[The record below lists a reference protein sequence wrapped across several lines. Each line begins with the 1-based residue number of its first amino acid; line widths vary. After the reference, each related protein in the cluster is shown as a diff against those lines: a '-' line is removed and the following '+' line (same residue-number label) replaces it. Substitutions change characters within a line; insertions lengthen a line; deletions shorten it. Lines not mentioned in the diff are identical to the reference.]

1 MLFWRS
7 KFRKV
12 NEQADA
18 GKLSEATALF
28 VQTQLHEFRG
38 GPELA
43 GQLAQ
48 KLMVRAQASASR
60 EDFVLAWQDL
70 AHADRLFDLVHAG
83 CPPHLLRQRQELVE
97 LAVET
102 AEAHLTA
109 GRPMQ
114 ALRVVADLKRR
125 HILDSRADRIEALSN
140 HVQQAERL
148 ATQGAW
154 SDAQRALEKVLA
166 LRPDL
171 TWVQSRRQALAQQTA
186 TADGL
191 TNRLQSALQ
200 ESHWSTARQVSS
212 QLLDIA
218 PHLQFAADALRRS
231 MKRQRPPLIA
241 DNPPPSSDPALHD
254 TSARKL
260 IDTDTNLSKAAGRA
274 KMNRSMLWV
283 DGVGGFLLCA
293 DPQVTIGRAIPDA
306 GIEIPILGDLHRKH
320 LRIARSGS
328 DFLATALSE
337 VSVGGKA
344 ISSPHLLQNNQL
356 LTLGKTVAIEFRLPH
371 PLSASARLNIVSRHR
386 TQPWADAIILVADTI
401 ILGPH
406 ASSHIV
412 CPEMESELVLCL
424 GRNGWTYRYAGNIEV
439 DGKVLSKQAELSD
452 ACRIS
457 GDGFSMTLETV

>member
-1 MLFWRS
+1 MLFWRL

-12 NEQADA
+12 TEQADA

-48 KLMVRAQASASR
+48 KLMARAQASASR
-60 EDFVLAWQDL
+60 ADFILAWQDL
-70 AHADRLFDLVHAG
+70 AHADRLYDLVSGG
-83 CPPHLLRQRQELVE
+83 CPPQLLRQRQELVE

-102 AEAHLTA
+102 AEAHLIA
-109 GRPMQ
+109 GRPRQ
-114 ALRVVADLKRR
+114 ALRVVGDLKRR
-125 HILDSRADRIEALSN
+125 RILDSRADRIEALSN
-140 HVQQAERL
+140 RIQQAEQL
-148 ATQGAW
+148 AAQGAW
-154 SDAQRALEKVLA
+154 SDAQQALEKVLA
-166 LRPDL
+166 SRPDL
-171 TWVQSRRQALAQQTA
+171 TWVQSRRQALSQQTA
-186 TADGL
+186 TAGGL

-200 ESHWSTARQVSS
+200 ESRWSTARQVSS

-231 MKRQRPPLIA
+231 MKRQQPALIA
-241 DNPPPSSDPALHD
+241 DHLPPREPALHD
-254 TSARKL
+254 TSAGKL
-260 IDTDTNLSKAAGRA
+260 TDTDTNLSKAAGRA

-283 DGVGGFLLCA
+283 DGVGGFLLCS
-293 DPQVTIGRAIPDA
+293 DPQVTIGRALPDA

-337 VSVGGKA
+337 VSIGRQA
-344 ISSPHLLQNNQL
+344 IATPHLLLNNQR

-386 TQPWADAIILVADTI
+386 TQPWADAILLVADTI
-401 ILGPH
+401 IMGPQ

-412 CPEMESELVLCL
+412 CPEMEGELVLCV
-424 GRNGWTYRYAGNIEV
+424 GRNGWTCRYAGNFEV
-439 DGKVLSKQAELSD
+439 DGKVFSKQVKLSD

>member
-12 NEQADA
+12 TEQADA

-28 VQTQLHEFRG
+28 LQSQLHEFRG

-48 KLMVRAQASASR
+48 RLMARAQASASR
-60 EDFVLAWQDL
+60 QDFVLAWQDL
-70 AHADRLFDLVHAG
+70 AHADRLYDLVNRG
-83 CPPHLLRQRQELVE
+83 CPPQLLRQRQELVE

-109 GRPMQ
+109 GRPLQ
-114 ALRVVADLKRR
+114 ALRVVAELKRR
-125 HILDSRADRIEALSN
+125 HILDSRADRIEAISN
-140 HVQQAERL
+140 RVQQAECL
-148 ATQGAW
+148 AAQGAW
-154 SDAQRALEKVLA
+154 SDARQAWEKVLA

-186 TADGL
+186 TAGGL
-191 TNRLQSALQ
+191 TNRLQSAMQ
-200 ESHWSTARQVSS
+200 ESRWSTARQVSS

-231 MKRQRPPLIA
+231 MKRQQPPLIA
-241 DNPPPSSDPALHD
+241 DNSPPNESALHD
-254 TSARKL
+254 TSAGKL
-260 IDTDTNLSKAAGRA
+260 TDTDTNLSKAAGRA

-283 DGVGGFLLCA
+283 DGVGGFLLCS
-293 DPQVTIGRAIPDA
+293 DPQVTIGRALPDA
-306 GIEIPILGDLHRKH
+306 GIEIPVLGDLHRKH

-328 DFLATALSE
+328 DFLATPLSE
-337 VSVGGKA
+337 VTVGGQP
-344 ISSPHLLQNNQL
+344 IPTPHLLQNNQR
-356 LTLGKTVAIEFRLPH
+356 LTLGKTVAIEFRVPH

-401 ILGPH
+401 ILGPQ

-412 CPEMESELVLCL
+412 CPEMEGDLLLCL
-424 GRNGWTYRYAGNIEV
+424 GRTGWTCRYAGNIDV
-439 DGKVLSKQAELSD
+439 DGEVFSNQVELSD
-452 ACRIS
+452 ACRMS
-457 GDGFSMTLETV
+457 GDGFSMTLEPV